1 MLCVQEIVEVDVLK
15 AALQQLS
22 CLVMVLHEDL
32 RSQEWPQ
39 LWDEGVE
46 VTILHNQTPQPA

>member
-15 AALQQLS
+15 AVLQQLS
-22 CLVMVLHEDL
+22 RLVMVLHEDIW
-32 RSQEWPQ
+32 SQEWPQ

-46 VTILHNQTPQPA
+46 IAILHNQTPQPA